1 MNYSR
6 QDFRYRYLYNYLRI
20 LPRIVIH
27 YFTAIKF
34 SMKYVRVLRGLKEI
48 CLILEFVYVDAD
60 MAKKGV
66 DCVKIIQSFYAMME
80 DMIEK
85 ILVYQ

>member
-1 MNYSR
+1 M
-6 QDFRYRYLYNYLRI
+6 
-20 LPRIVIH
+20 
-27 YFTAIKF
+27 
-34 SMKYVRVLRGLKEI
+34 
-48 CLILEFVYVDAD
+48 YVDAD

-85 ILVYQ
+85 NFIILIEKSERDAKDILKVHVRRPVEG

>member
-1 MNYSR
+1 MA
-6 QDFRYRYLYNYLRI
+6 QQIAAFLYIWNSVSI
-20 LPRIVIH
+20 W
-27 YFTAIKF
+27 
-34 SMKYVRVLRGLKEI
+34 I
-48 CLILEFVYVDAD
+48 CFAYCYDFVYVDAD

-85 ILVYQ
+85 ILSQSRRLPPSGGE

>member
-1 MNYSR
+1 MNISGAA
-6 QDFRYRYLYNYLRI
+6 DSGILYIWNLSPY
-20 LPRIVIH
+20 
-27 YFTAIKF
+27 
-34 SMKYVRVLRGLKEI
+34 G
-48 CLILEFVYVDAD
+48 LILHTAMILVYVDAD

-85 ILVYQ
+85 IYYINRKK

>member
-1 MNYSR
+1 MSNITDLDGDRDS
-6 QDFRYRYLYNYLRI
+6 QI
-20 LPRIVIH
+20 I
-27 YFTAIKF
+27 
-34 SMKYVRVLRGLKEI
+34 MKISVSIWI
-48 CLILEFVYVDAD
+48 CFAYCYDFVYVDAD

-85 ILVYQ
+85 SERDAKDILKVHVRRSVEG

>member
-1 MNYSR
+1 M
-6 QDFRYRYLYNYLRI
+6 
-20 LPRIVIH
+20 
-27 YFTAIKF
+27 
-34 SMKYVRVLRGLKEI
+34 
-48 CLILEFVYVDAD
+48 YVDAD

-85 ILVYQ
+85 SERDAKDILKVHVRRSVEG